1 MTLTLDNEE
10 KKAFLEFF
18 QDTEFRRVD
27 MLRVDFEESD
37 EDTIKSLI
45 TYRLSASKQKTTLM
59 QERIKD
65 VLAIVE

>member
-1 MTLTLDNEE
+1 
-10 KKAFLEFF
+10 
-18 QDTEFRRVD
+18 

-37 EDTIKSLI
+37 EDTVKSLI
-45 TYRLSASKQKTTLM
+45 TYRLSSSKQKTTLM